1 MIVGEGRNVS
11 EFAKKCGF
19 TEGALRSYLAGKSLP
34 GLDKLVKIAEVAEV
48 SIDWLAVGAW
58 EMRREQP
65 RDQQDSSTP
74 EGLKSVPKPLVLIE
88 EPEIHIHPKTAKKL
102 SEVIAQLTE
111 AQKKDVLKYAEERLV
126 LASHRSECEG
136 KKA

>member
-1 MIVGEGRNVS
+1 
-11 EFAKKCGF
+11 
-19 TEGALRSYLAGKSLP
+19 
-34 GLDKLVKIAEVAEV
+34 
-48 SIDWLAVGAW
+48 
-58 EMRREQP
+58 
-65 RDQQDSSTP
+65 
-74 EGLKSVPKPLVLIE
+74 LVLIE